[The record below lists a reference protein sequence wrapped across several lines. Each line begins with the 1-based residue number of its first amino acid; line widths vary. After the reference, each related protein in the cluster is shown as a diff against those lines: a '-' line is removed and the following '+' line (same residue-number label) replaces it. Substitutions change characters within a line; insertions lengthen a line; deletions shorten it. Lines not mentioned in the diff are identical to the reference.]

1 MDNYRTETVSSNII
15 VYRWTILLSLT
26 FVIIM
31 EFFVDNSTSRILSVL
46 ALAFAYAIS
55 FLSNSFMGKVPRWLG
70 ICAVIV
76 VLCLLGSIFYPAEYS
91 QSYGIQ
97 AFLILFLLVNISYN
111 SEYFVDD
118 SAAYDLIYYVIF
130 FLTIAYS
137 LICYSK
143 SGIDGI
149 ANMLNDGNLTSV
161 WWLLCFMLALKRS
174 HIIGI
179 AICLVYTFLI
189 NQSRGFLLSFAVLI
203 LLLILKKVLPQ
214 VNDFLSRINFFYLFI
229 ILTVLMIVF
238 SFFWV
243 FVVSAHGTVNYHEGL
258 NDGSNRL
265 RFIANV
271 NAVYKLRDVEHTL
284 FWGVGDGI
292 YRYLGITGETYA
304 SHTRMLGVRIVQPHN
319 SIINLFLRIGLI
331 PTIIYVYCLSQLLKS
346 LNHEENVA
354 YIFSFIISA
363 MFLPL
368 LLSSGWLIAWFL
380 VLLVPSRETKKIRVV
395 WHKR

>member
-31 EFFVDNSTSRILSVL
+31 VFFVDNSTSRILSVL

-161 WWLLCFMLALKRS
+161 WWLLCFM
-174 HIIGI
+174 
-179 AICLVYTFLI
+179 
-189 NQSRGFLLSFAVLI
+189 
-203 LLLILKKVLPQ
+203 
-214 VNDFLSRINFFYLFI
+214 
-229 ILTVLMIVF
+229 
-238 SFFWV
+238 
-243 FVVSAHGTVNYHEGL
+243 
-258 NDGSNRL
+258 
-265 RFIANV
+265 
-271 NAVYKLRDVEHTL
+271 
-284 FWGVGDGI
+284 
-292 YRYLGITGETYA
+292 
-304 SHTRMLGVRIVQPHN
+304 
-319 SIINLFLRIGLI
+319 
-331 PTIIYVYCLSQLLKS
+331 
-346 LNHEENVA
+346 
-354 YIFSFIISA
+354 
-363 MFLPL
+363 
-368 LLSSGWLIAWFL
+368 
-380 VLLVPSRETKKIRVV
+380 
-395 WHKR
+395 